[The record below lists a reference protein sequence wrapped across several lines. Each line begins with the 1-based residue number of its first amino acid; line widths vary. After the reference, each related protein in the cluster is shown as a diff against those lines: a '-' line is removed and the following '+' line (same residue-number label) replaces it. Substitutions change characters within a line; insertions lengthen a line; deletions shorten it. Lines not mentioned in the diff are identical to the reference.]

1 MEISFIFSHLQ
12 SQFRFD
18 NECYLN
24 LPDNHKRVSLT
35 PRASFDLN
43 AVDVTSMITD
53 DNDDDSGSNVVA
65 RTPAAISA
73 NESNFNLVYDDFNL
87 ASVSM
92 PVFTSFFYLLIF
104 TVSFKLFMF
113 VPCLKSFFIA
123 SMCFLYEFPP
133 FPNHFSLSK
142 KVNFVCLPCFQFP
155 FFAVCNS
162 TFFFLIL
169 NSCKFCLH
177 YEVLQVYFALH
188 FETTFD
194 FRFFNIKFVQ

>member
-1 MEISFIFSHLQ
+1 MKISFILSHSQ

-35 PRASFDLN
+35 PQASFDLN
-43 AVDVTSMITD
+43 AVDVSSMIAD
-53 DNDDDSGSNVVA
+53 DNDDDNGSNVVA

-104 TVSFKLFMF
+104 L
-113 VPCLKSFFIA
+113 C
-123 SMCFLYEFPP
+123 
-133 FPNHFSLSK
+133 
-142 KVNFVCLPCFQFP
+142 
-155 FFAVCNS
+155 
-162 TFFFLIL
+162 
-169 NSCKFCLH
+169 
-177 YEVLQVYFALH
+177 
-188 FETTFD
+188 
-194 FRFFNIKFVQ
+194 